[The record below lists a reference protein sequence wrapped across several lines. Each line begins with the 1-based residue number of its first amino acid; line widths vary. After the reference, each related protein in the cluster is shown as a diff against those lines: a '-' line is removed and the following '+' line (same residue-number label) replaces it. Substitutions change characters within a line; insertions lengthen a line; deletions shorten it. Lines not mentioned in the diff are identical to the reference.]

1 MHFDKLLLFQKL
13 LEKGIKPTGPTST
26 DFEATVVSILHEK
39 IREEVDLHL
48 VAPETFAVV
57 DRFAKNFKSEMKIL
71 YTRKYYK
78 PQRMIPLIKGEFKT
92 TIMRIRPDGEI
103 KSSPRKKALS
113 PSLAPSGARSSKR
126 GLTPRPYL
134 EKELRSQQREAA
146 SIAEGR
152 DANALYHAAYSK
164 ASTDVR
170 FVMRRMKEIEGLAT
184 EIKAWYLKERKE
196 KRMYFNQCTRAAEQV
211 KQVKQLLH
219 RKFSG

>member
-13 LEKGIKPTGPTST
+13 LEKGIKPTGPTSI

-92 TIMRIRPDGEI
+92 TIRVRPDGETE
-103 KSSPRKKALS
+103 SSPRKKAPF
-113 PSLAPSGARSSKR
+113 PSSAPSGAGSSKR
-126 GLTPRPYL
+126 GPTPRPYL

-184 EIKAWYLKERKE
+184 EIKAWYLKERKK

-219 RKFSG
+219 QKFSG